1 MSQLKRTDFS
11 TIYSCGLNLLH
22 PCPQRVKG
30 DFFKTAQVIYRM
42 RKLIKPQAA
51 VHGTLCRRVRVKEC
65 SGTEEVAVLVAEGG
79 SYSSQNNMGL
89 KTEPL
94 DSTPSLHRFIEIS
107 HTPGPE
113 LLNCSGQAEFQCSKL
128 FLA

>member
-30 DFFKTAQVIYRM
+30 DFFKTAQAIYRM
-42 RKLIKPQAA
+42 RKLIKPQTA
-51 VHGTLCRRVRVKEC
+51 VDGTLCRKVRVKEH
-65 SGTEEVAVLVAEGG
+65 SEEVTVLVAEGG
-79 SYSSQNNMGL
+79 SYGSKNNMGL
-89 KTEPL
+89 KTGPL
-94 DSTPSLHRFIEIS
+94 DSLHQFIEIS

-113 LLNCSGQAEFQCSKL
+113 LLNCSGQAEFKC
-128 FLA
+128 